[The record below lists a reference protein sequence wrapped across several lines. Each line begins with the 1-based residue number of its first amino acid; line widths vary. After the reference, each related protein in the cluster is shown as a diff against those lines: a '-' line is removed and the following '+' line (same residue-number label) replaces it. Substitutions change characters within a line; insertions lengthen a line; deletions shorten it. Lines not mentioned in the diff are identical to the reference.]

1 MNVPKY
7 GPSCTDLSF
16 VDEEEGVSSATFS
29 NDGFAFME
37 EILKQPNATSN
48 QHIKNKYD
56 DHNIASTLETKQ
68 NKSLKQIIQHQQ
80 REVNTS
86 LDIPKQNQQSTTTAL
101 TPGHNNQRLI
111 HHRGVVYYCGIATNK
126 FQQSRLKHTHTKT

>member
-1 MNVPKY
+1 MNEWPRVNAKPNFTAFVTSLMNIPKY

-29 NDGFAFME
+29 EWWPSPSWE

-48 QHIKNKYD
+48 TNISKNKYD

-68 NKSLKQIIQHQQ
+68 NKSLKQII

-86 LDIPKQNQQSTTTAL
+86 LDIPKQNQQSTTTAFN
-101 TPGHNNQRLI
+101 TWTQQPKINTSQRW
-111 HHRGVVYYCGIATNK
+111 
-126 FQQSRLKHTHTKT
+126 

>member
-1 MNVPKY
+1 MNIPKY

-48 QHIKNKYD
+48 
-56 DHNIASTLETKQ
+56 
-68 NKSLKQIIQHQQ
+68 
-80 REVNTS
+80 
-86 LDIPKQNQQSTTTAL
+86 
-101 TPGHNNQRLI
+101 
-111 HHRGVVYYCGIATNK
+111 
-126 FQQSRLKHTHTKT
+126 